1 MNPLEIDLAG
11 IRLRNPL
18 ILASG
23 ILGSTAGAL
32 LRAARAGAGAVT
44 TKTITPEPRAGNPNP
59 VVVELGFG
67 LLNSMGLPN
76 PGVEAFVD
84 ELRRYRSS
92 SDTPVIAS
100 VWGET
105 QEETAYVAARLERAG
120 ADAIEVNI
128 SCPNVDGA
136 ARAVEDLSYLRSLI
150 SAVKEETSVQLFVKL
165 PPLNWGVVNLAKE
178 AVNAGADALVATNT
192 LRAMIIDFEAR
203 SPVLSNVFGGLSG
216 PALKP
221 VAVRVVYEL
230 YEEFQ
235 GEVPIVGVG
244 GVQDWRDAVEFLLAG
259 ASAVEIGTAIASK
272 GIVIFREVTEGVRSY
287 LNRVGLDSVSQLV
300 RGAHWRASRPTQ
312 SSISRGSPNE

>member
-1 MNPLEIDLAG
+1 MNPLEINLAG

-23 ILGSTAGAL
+23 ILGNSAGAL
-32 LRAARAGAGAVT
+32 LRAAGAGAGAVT
-44 TKTITPEPRAGNPNP
+44 TKTITPEPRAGNQNP

-67 LLNSMGLPN
+67 LVNAMGLPN
-76 PGVEAFVD
+76 PGVEAFVE
-84 ELRRYRSS
+84 ELQRYKNS
-92 SDTPVIAS
+92 SDTPVITS

-105 QEETAYVAARLERAG
+105 PEETAYVAARLERAG

-150 SAVKEETSVQLFVKL
+150 SAVREATSAPLFVKL
-165 PPLNWGVVNLAKE
+165 PPLNWGVVNLARE
-178 AVNAGADALVATNT
+178 AVDAGADALVATNT
-192 LRAMIIDFEAR
+192 LRAMIIDIEAR

-230 YEEFQ
+230 YEEFE

-244 GVQDWRDAVEFLLAG
+244 GVQDWRDVVEFLLAG

-272 GIVIFREVTEGVRSY
+272 GITIFREIAEGVRSY
-287 LNRVGLDSVSQLV
+287 LNRASLDSVSQLV
-300 RGAHWRASRPTQ
+300 GWAH
-312 SSISRGSPNE
+312 